1 MAGAWRALV
10 LVAGLAAMACE
21 AQHRPDPQAKIVA
34 QALRFFNAGRQG
46 QPLFGLLEVLPTPR
60 SNSTLRTL
68 VRFRIKETVC
78 LSERQQQ
85 PAPQQC
91 AFRDGG
97 EERTCTSAFGRL
109 GRQRFLLV
117 DCSPGPERQQE
128 GSPEQ
133 PEQPPAP
140 PPEEAA
146 SDIDRSKLPPVARN
160 LYDNARNDIINN
172 LLKNF

>member
-21 AQHRPDPQAKIVA
+21 AQPRQGPQAKIVA
-34 QALRFFNAGRQG
+34 QALQFFNAGRPG

-60 SNSTLRTL
+60 SNSTFRTL
-68 VRFRIKETVC
+68 ARFRIQETVC
-78 LSERQQQ
+78 LSEPQQ

-97 EERTCTSAFGRL
+97 EVRNCMSAFGRL
-109 GRQRFLLV
+109 GRWGRQRILLV

-128 GSPEQ
+128 EQ
-133 PEQPPAP
+133 PEAEAP

-146 SDIDRSKLPPVARN
+146 SDIDRSQLPPVARN
-160 LYDNARNDIINN
+160 LYDNAVNDIINN
-172 LLKNF
+172 ILRNI

>member
-1 MAGAWRALV
+1 MAGAWRALM

-21 AQHRPDPQAKIVA
+21 AQHRQGPQARIVA
-34 QALRFFNAGRQG
+34 QALQFFNAGRQG

-60 SNSTLRTL
+60 S
-68 VRFRIKETVC
+68 
-78 LSERQQQ
+78 
-85 PAPQQC
+85 
-91 AFRDGG
+91 
-97 EERTCTSAFGRL
+97 EERNCMSAFGRL
-109 GRQRFLLV
+109 GRLSRQRILLV

-128 GSPEQ
+128 DSQEQ
-133 PEQPPAP
+133 PEAP

-172 LLKNF
+172 ILRNF

>member
-21 AQHRPDPQAKIVA
+21 AQHRRFPPERIAA
-34 QALRFFNAGRQG
+34 QALQFFNSERQG
-46 QPLFGLLEVLPTPR
+46 QPLFGLLEVLPTAR

-78 LSERQQQ
+78 LSGRQQELE
-85 PAPQQC
+85 PQQC

-97 EERTCTSAFGRL
+97 EERNCTSTFGRR
-109 GRQRFLLV
+109 GRLSILLV

-128 GSPEQ
+128 DSREQ
-133 PEQPPAP
+133 PTAPAP

-146 SDIDRSKLPPVARN
+146 SDIDRSKLPPAVRD
-160 LYDNARNDIINN
+160 LYDNARNNIINN
-172 LLKNF
+172 ILRNF

>member
-21 AQHRPDPQAKIVA
+21 AQHRRVPQERVVA
-34 QALRFFNAGRQG
+34 QALQFFNSERQG

-60 SNSTLRTL
+60 SNSTFRTL

-78 LSERQQQ
+78 LSGRQQQ
-85 PAPQQC
+85 PEPQQC

-97 EERTCTSAFGRL
+97 EERICKSAFRRR
-109 GRQRFLLV
+109 GRQGILLV

-128 GSPEQ
+128 DSQEQ
-133 PEQPPAP
+133 PSAP
-140 PPEEAA
+140 PPEEEAA
-146 SDIDRSKLPPVARN
+146 SDIDRSKLPPVVRD

-172 LLKNF
+172 ILRNF